1 MRKSFPDQFDPP
13 NPIFECTFATINCE
27 FKSMEAQELED
38 HMRDSYKDHM
48 DLLLSSHLKMQFKSW
63 EPAQKTPAQGEG
75 TDEQPT
81 RDLFQSMYERI
92 VALEQLNREQAL
104 KIDKLSRLEMSRNG
118 TLVWRIENFKRKL
131 EMMES
136 NTNLRFYSPE
146 CFTDPNG
153 YRFCGRISLNSKC
166 KDFLC
171 FQIHFMKSDN
181 DYHLAWPFI
190 GKIKISMIHKDPKAT
205 QSDILMSNPDI
216 LAFHRPQEEISGR
229 SYGFM
234 EYALVKDIFKR
245 GFVNEDCL
253 IIKIQMNIV

>member
-13 NPIFECTFATINCE
+13 NPIFECTFAAVSCS
-27 FKSMEAQELED
+27 FKTMEAQELED
-38 HMRDSYKDHM
+38 HMRDSYKEHM
-48 DLLLSSHLKMQFKSW
+48 ELLLSSHVNMQFKSW
-63 EPAQKTPAQGEG
+63 EPAEKSPTEGEAN
-75 TDEQPT
+75 EQPT

-92 VALEQLNREQAL
+92 VSLEQLNREQAL
-104 KIDKLSRLEMSRNG
+104 KIEKLARLEMSRNG
-118 TLVWRIENFKRKL
+118 TLVWRIENFKSKL

-153 YRFCGRISLNSKC
+153 YRFCGRINLTPKRRDS
-166 KDFLC
+166 LC
-171 FQIHFMKSDN
+171 FQIHFMKSEN
-181 DYHLAWPFI
+181 DYHLPWPFI
-190 GKIKISMIHKDPKAT
+190 GKIKISMIHKEPKTT

-216 LAFHRPQEEISGR
+216 LAFHRPQEDISVR

-234 EYALVKDIFKR
+234 EYALVEDLFRR
-245 GFVNEDCL
+245 GFVNDDCL